1 MSDQTTLGQGPLSKT
16 TLYILLSLGSILML
30 LPFLWMIISSFMTN
44 HELLSINPRV
54 FWPSTFQWNN
64 YYRAMQV
71 APFGRY
77 FFNSFVVAILGTIG
91 ELITTI
97 LAAYAF
103 SRMKFWGRDILFAI
117 LLATMMV
124 PNEILIIPNFI
135 TIANLGWVDRFEA
148 LIVPWLASV
157 FSIFLLRQFF
167 LGIPIQL
174 SYAAK
179 VDGCSDFK
187 FLWYVMVPL
196 AKPALITITLLTTIS
211 SWNAFLW
218 PLIVTNITEM
228 RTVPVGLAMFRGEAG
243 SQYDLLM
250 AATVLAVLPMF
261 VLYLIMQKYIVA
273 AASRSGLKG

>member
-1 MSDQTTLGQGPLSKT
+1 MKDHTTLGPGPLSSA
-16 TLYILLSLGSILML
+16 TLYILLGIGSVLML
-30 LPFLWMIISSFMTN
+30 LPFAWMLISSLMTN
-44 HELLSINPRV
+44 HELLSVSPRV
-54 FWPSTFQWNN
+54 FWPSTFMWSN
-64 YYRAMQV
+64 YTEALAV

-77 FFNSFVVAILGTIG
+77 FFNSFVVVILGTIG

-103 SRMKFWGRDILFAI
+103 ARMQFWGRDILFAV

-124 PNEILIIPNFI
+124 PSEVLLIPNFI
-135 TIANLGWVDRFEA
+135 TIANLGWIDTYQA

-167 LGIPIQL
+167 LGIPMQL

-179 VDGCSDFK
+179 VDGCGDFR
-187 FLWYVMVPL
+187 FLWYVMIPL

-218 PLIVTNITEM
+218 PLVVTNVSDM

-250 AATVLAVLPMF
+250 AATVMAVAPVFL
-261 VLYLIMQKYIVA
+261 LYVIMQKHIVA

>member
-1 MSDQTTLGQGPLSKT
+1 MSQ
-16 TLYILLSLGSILML
+16 
-30 LPFLWMIISSFMTN
+30 
-44 HELLSINPRV
+44 HELTSVNPRI
-54 FWPSTFQWNN
+54 FWPSVFRFDN
-64 YYRAMQV
+64 YTEAMRV
-71 APFGRY
+71 APFDRY
-77 FFNSFVVAILGTIG
+77 FFNSFIVAILGTIG

-103 SRMKFWGRDILFAI
+103 SHMKFWGRDVVFAI
-117 LLATMMV
+117 LLGTMMV
-124 PNEILIIPNFI
+124 PSEVMLIPNFI
-135 TIANLGWVDRFEA
+135 TISNLGWVDTYMA

-196 AKPALITITLLTTIS
+196 AKPALITITLLTTIA

-218 PLIVTNITEM
+218 PLIVTNAHEM

-243 SQYDLLM
+243 SFYGLLM
-250 AATVLAVLPMF
+250 AASVLAVLPIF
-261 VLYLIMQKYIVA
+261 ILYLIMQKHIVA
-273 AASRSGLKG
+273 AISRSGIKG

>member
-1 MSDQTTLGQGPLSKT
+1 MKDQTSLEQGPLSKA
-16 TLYILLSLGSILML
+16 TLYILLSVGSILML
-30 LPFLWMIISSFMTN
+30 LPFAWMLISSLMTN
-44 HELLSINPRV
+44 HELLSVNPRV
-54 FWPSTFQWNN
+54 FWPANFRWDN
-64 YYRAMQV
+64 YARAMEF
-71 APFGRY
+71 APFDRY
-77 FFNSFVVAILGTIG
+77 FFNSFVVAILSTLG

-103 SRMKFWGRDILFAI
+103 ARMNFWGRDILFAI

-124 PNEILIIPNFI
+124 PNEVLLIPNFI
-135 TIANLGWVDRFEA
+135 TIANLGWVDSFEA
-148 LIVPWLASV
+148 LIVPWLANV

-167 LGIPIQL
+167 LGIPMQL

-179 VDGCSDFK
+179 VDGCSDFR

-218 PLIVTNITEM
+218 PLVVTNVTHM
-228 RTVPVGLAMFRGEAG
+228 RTVPVGLALFRGEAG

-250 AATVLAVLPMF
+250 AATVMAVLPVF
-261 VLYLIMQKYIVA
+261 ILYLIMQKHIVA